1 MQTDNHRQSTSNG
14 QGSATAVSPSNSIL
28 GAKLSTVN
36 GVLDGVANPGVEG
49 LVCSRCH
56 GVRLCVRARAH
67 LRIVQTGRGR
77 GVVGA
82 FVLVLQGAPAYIYNG
97 ERNAHTEHGRV
108 VYYEPR
114 LIRPTATG
122 SAYRYGTHSPYKRYD

>member
-1 MQTDNHRQSTSNG
+1 MQPLPRCVFVCACVCP
-14 QGSATAVSPSNSIL
+14 SA
-28 GAKLSTVN
+28 
-36 GVLDGVANPGVEG
+36 
-49 LVCSRCH
+49 
-56 GVRLCVRARAH
+56 
-67 LRIVQTGRGR
+67 IVQTGRGR